1 MNENCLNNQPVVM
14 MKVPRYEYAR
24 LVRDAERFQIVVKLA
39 KNLDSYDL
47 KKILDVLINQS
58 VTEDE

>member
-1 MNENCLNNQPVVM
+1 MNEPVVTLE
-14 MKVPRYEYAR
+14 VPRYEYAR

-47 KKILDVLINQS
+47 KKMLDVLLKS
-58 VTEDE
+58 DDVDE

>member
-24 LVRDAERFQIVVKLA
+24 LVRDSEQLAIVVKLTM
-39 KNLDSYDL
+39 KLDSYDL
-47 KKILDVLINQS
+47 NQMLHILFDKP